1 MNSLEL
7 VDSFSEFKELKSID
21 KQTMQHVLE
30 EILFSFLINL
40 YIRLTSSYI
49 EKADHS

>member
-30 EILFSFLINL
+30 DEGFLFLRYL
-40 YIRLTSSYI
+40 RMR
-49 EKADHS
+49 